1 MFHTLGRLGPW
12 SHQRGDGHNVRVSDL
27 KERIDELAAL
37 MTEFGLVEAKLSGED
52 WSVEFSRRRP
62 QAMVTMGDAGSENE
76 DVTFPLIMAAPPVA
90 TPAGTPV
97 ASPMLGIFYMA
108 SSPGAQPF
116 VREGDSVIAGQV
128 IGLIEAMKV
137 FNEITA
143 TASGTVEKIVAANGQ
158 LVQPGDILM
167 YIG

>member
-1 MFHTLGRLGPW
+1 MR
-12 SHQRGDGHNVRVSDL
+12 DHNEGVSDL
-27 KERIDELAAL
+27 KDRIDELASL
-37 MTEFGLVEAKLSGED
+37 MTEFGLVEAKLSGDD

-62 QAMVTMGDAGSENE
+62 QTLMTVGDGDPENE
-76 DVTFPLIMAAPPVA
+76 DFAVPLLMAAPAAPV
-90 TPAGTPV
+90 PSGTPV
-97 ASPMLGIFYMA
+97 ASPMMGIFYMA
-108 SSPGAQPF
+108 SSPGAPPF

-128 IGLIEAMKV
+128 VGLIEAMKV

-143 TASGTVEKIVAANGQ
+143 TTSGTVEKIAAANGQ